1 MRIERYLFSFII
13 ISLFAD
19 VDLQCYKSKG
29 YIVQCHNQ
37 QISVTDLLPKS
48 RYNVIY
54 SRRIY
59 IFQKANQ
66 RLREV
71 SKSLIFIVDQIG
83 LEPMASR
90 L

>member
-1 MRIERYLFSFII
+1 MRTERYLFSFII
-13 ISLFAD
+13 ISLFTD

-29 YIVQCHNQ
+29 YIVQCHKQ
-37 QISVTDLLPKS
+37 QISATDLLPKS

-54 SRRIY
+54 NRQNY

-83 LEPMASR
+83 LEPMTSR

>member
-1 MRIERYLFSFII
+1 MFT
-13 ISLFAD
+13 D
-19 VDLQCYKSKG
+19 VDLQCCKSKG

-37 QISVTDLLPKS
+37 QISATELLPKS

-71 SKSLIFIVDQIG
+71 SKSLIFVVDQIG
-83 LEPMASR
+83 LEPMTSR

>member
-13 ISLFAD
+13 ISLFTD
-19 VDLQCYKSKG
+19 VDLQCCKSKG

-54 SRRIY
+54 SSGITFPRKQISG
-59 IFQKANQ
+59 
-66 RLREV
+66 LE
-71 SKSLIFIVDQIG
+71 KSL
-83 LEPMASR
+83 SR
-90 L
+90 

>member
-1 MRIERYLFSFII
+1 MRTERYIFSFII
-13 ISLFAD
+13 ISLFTD

-37 QISVTDLLPKS
+37 QISATDLLPKS

-54 SRRIY
+54 NRQNY

-71 SKSLIFIVDQIG
+71 SKSLIFMFD
-83 LEPMASR
+83 
-90 L
+90 